1 MFAQVSVHHPL
12 LTLVADLGARA
23 ACILVRLELILRAVD
38 LAKLAVYFTFG
49 TLSLVKHNRL
59 S

>member
-49 TLSLVKHNRL
+49 TLSL
-59 S
+59 